1 MEIFE
6 SQIRHK
12 KSAHESTSHTHRRK
26 EREREGAS
34 LERSALSFSL
44 SLSVSVSLFLSLFVR
59 VCSCEIYK
67 KRDVSIDDDDQQRGT
82 TRERRR
88 RRNKS
93 PETSH
98 RARERMPP
106 LAEPTPRDS
115 LPRGHL
121 PKRPGEISRR
131 EHRGGEE
138 SVDDWEDFER
148 GDGKSS
154 RSKEAFRDGCVY
166 IIIRD
171 MLGLLTQNIYIF
183 SLSLSHFSYA

>member
-1 MEIFE
+1 MCACVCKKKKWRFSNLKFDIKRERTKA
-6 SQIRHK
+6 RHALTDEK
-12 KSAHESTSHTHRRK
+12 R
-26 EREREGAS
+26 ERERRRERIES
-34 LERSALSFSL
+34 LSLCACLSLSFSL
-44 SLSVSVSLFLSLFVR
+44 SLC
-59 VCSCEIYK
+59 VCSCVIYK
-67 KRDVSIDDDDQQRGT
+67 KRDVSIDDDQQRGG

-106 LAEPTPRDS
+106 LVEPTPRDS

-154 RSKEAFRDGCVY
+154 RSKEAFGDGCVY
-166 IIIRD
+166 IIIRA
-171 MLGLLTQNIYIF
+171 TRSFY
-183 SLSLSHFSYA
+183 